1 MLSVSELAKRCGLT
15 RTSVLYYEKAGLLIP
30 RTRSSNGYRW
40 YGEEEVEQLKNI
52 LAYRSFGVSVA
63 EIAEL
68 LNKKDQPSQ
77 SKLLMKQFYNLE
89 KEVVKLKQ
97 QQHAIVVMLQE
108 PELLKDHGL
117 SKEQWVELM
126 ISLGF
131 KETDMVAWH
140 QSFESLKPREHLKFL
155 QSLNIDEAEIQRI
168 RNL

>member
-15 RTSVLYYEKAGLLIP
+15 RTSVLYYEKAGLLVP
-30 RTRSSNGYRW
+30 RTRSRNGYRW
-40 YGEEEVEQLKNI
+40 YGEEEVERLKNI